1 MSVVAFFVLYYF
13 NVGAVTTEE
22 ASIGFRVGGGED
34 LAWEDE
40 VVDDGLHGFTKLMAG
55 QLVDSTR
62 HRFLAGAIEIKNET
76 ELR

>member
-1 MSVVAFFVLYYF
+1 
-13 NVGAVTTEE
+13 VTTEE

-40 VVDDGLHGFTKLMAG
+40 VVDDGLHGFMKLMAG

-76 ELR
+76 IAFRTFGLRLWPVMC